1 MEETTG
7 GCSGACEGWRTELW
21 GEEEREEASGGGG
34 VRVGGVRGG
43 SLGVRAADGVGP
55 LMETELLPTVDNPGT
70 TRTKITKNF
79 HFLCHWYKSINISN
93 IDYHCQ
99 CKCDVNKQLMQIQ
112 YTYMYLL
119 FSELMTL

>member
-21 GEEEREEASGGGG
+21 GEEEREGASGGGG

-70 TRTKITKNF
+70 TRTKITWSHF
-79 HFLCHWYKSINISN
+79 PFLCHWYKSINMANISN
-93 IDYHCQ
+93 TDYY
-99 CKCDVNKQLMQIQ
+99 CKCKRDVNKQLMKI
-112 YTYMYLL
+112 YTVYIYV
-119 FSELMTL
+119 SIE

>member
-7 GCSGACEGWRTELW
+7 GCSGACEGWRPELW
-21 GEEEREEASGGGG
+21 GEEEEREGASGGGG

-70 TRTKITKNF
+70 TRRKIT
-79 HFLCHWYKSINISN
+79 
-93 IDYHCQ
+93 
-99 CKCDVNKQLMQIQ
+99 V
-112 YTYMYLL
+112 T
-119 FSELMTL
+119 FSFSLS